1 MPQTFVKYT
10 PAVEQADPDFDK
22 HLQTVIEATK
32 QYIQD
37 SVRDLP

>member
-1 MPQTFVKYT
+1 MPDTFVKYT

-22 HLQTVIEATK
+22 NLHTVIEATK

>member
-22 HLQTVIEATK
+22 HLQTVIEAT
-32 QYIQD
+32 YIQD